1 MKCNFCGSNLG
12 IEDEFCPHCGKP
24 NDQFEGNRAEM
35 KEYKEEFEKTKEEVK
50 ESSKTNSRIGR
61 LIVIGVLSLISIQ
74 GRETETRESKIM

>member
-1 MKCNFCGSNLG
+1 MKCKFCGSNLG

-50 ESSKTNSRIGR
+50 ESS
-61 LIVIGVLSLISIQ
+61 
-74 GRETETRESKIM
+74 